1 MARLVPVLAVCALFG
16 AGAGAQTIADLPT
29 TSLVLKDDPA
39 GAPKARYVKVRSS
52 TKAAQVAPGD
62 DRIVPPAP
70 GSAGDPTLHGATF
83 TIYNVAGNP
92 QVHTATLPAAFWRI
106 NGSPTNH
113 KGWLFKDPTTADG
126 PIFRI
131 YLKPDKLFVIG
142 GRELWGYR
150 LDVAPQERVA
160 WRLQLGS
167 DVVLC
172 GEAPA
177 KTPASTYDTAKKFFT
192 PRAPAPAPCTPIP

>member
-1 MARLVPVLAVCALFG
+1 MVRAVAILVCCVGL
-16 AGAGAQTIADLPT
+16 AGAAAAQTILDLPT
-29 TSLVLKDDPA
+29 TSLVLKDDPG

-52 TKAAQVAPGD
+52 TKSGQVAPGE

-70 GSAGDPTLHGATF
+70 GGAGDPTLHGATF
-83 TIYNVAGNP
+83 TIYNVGGNP

-106 NGSPTNH
+106 NGSPSNH
-113 KGWLFKDPTTADG
+113 KGWLFKDTTTGDG

-142 GRELWGYR
+142 GRDLWGYR
-150 LDVAPQERVA
+150 LEATPQVRVA
-160 WRLQLGS
+160 WRLQLGT

-177 KTPASTYDTAKKFFT
+177 KSPAASYDNALKFFT
-192 PRAPAPAPCTPIP
+192 PRALAPSPCTPIP

>member
-1 MARLVPVLAVCALFG
+1 MRSIAVVALCAVLAGV
-16 AGAGAQTIADLPT
+16 AGAQTIWDLPT
-29 TSLVLKDDPA
+29 TSLVLKDDPG

-52 TKAAQVAPGD
+52 TKTGQVAPGD

-70 GSAGDPTLHGATF
+70 GSAGDPTIHGATF

-106 NGSPTNH
+106 NGSPSNH
-113 KGWLFKDPTTADG
+113 KGWLFKDTTTGDG

-142 GRELWGYR
+142 GRDLWGYR
-150 LDVAPQERVA
+150 LDAEPQERVA
-160 WRLQLGS
+160 WRLQLGT

-177 KTPASTYDTAKKFFT
+177 KQPAASYDNPKKFFT
-192 PRAPAPAPCTPIP
+192 PRAPAPAPCAPLP